1 MRKYIFLA
9 ICILI
14 LLVGCKDFEA
24 NTTGKVQVVAIG
36 LSYDETGASPLKGT
50 INDVTEFGSA
60 MLSIMNAKGIPRNV
74 TFMLQEG
81 EAEDRE
87 TYPSRD
93 NVLKMLSSIEL
104 NYNDMLTVFYSG
116 HGQNVWWAKCDIC
129 GNETYT
135 IPTSCPTCD
144 GKGTITID
152 KSVIPCTAC
161 NGTGFAQE
169 MPETS
174 CAYCKD
180 SRDNFNL
187 LTHYLTTSTHALK
200 QTAIDYIDG
209 VITKDEYISALKA
222 DGSPYANEILE
233 VASYGERLIDN
244 LSFKLRGF
252 FVTAP
257 ENALSFQDFAKDYA
271 DRNTLFGAIAKRMQS
286 DTALP
291 NVNGYKT
298 NAQGYYDALAD
309 RLDTYGCDRSDFRA
323 FNRYWNIY
331 QLKYWGQTSWTMLY
345 MDELADLLE
354 TKGCRVL
361 LIADG
366 CYSGF
371 AVDGRNESTQG
382 FAEAFT
388 KIFSSGSYR
397 NLTVVSASTSSQV
410 SLDSSVDTEDGYYE
424 GHGLFT
430 ASLLEQL
437 NWRHS
442 RTSFSQIM
450 IDGNVRKI
458 YGYLSSTPSRL
469 TMNEAMEKIRE
480 SWSYSKQA
488 PQMNTT
494 YLDTVLIP

>member
-1 MRKYIFLA
+1 M
-9 ICILI
+9 

-24 NTTGKVQVVAIG
+24 NTTGKLQVVTIG

-50 INDVTEFGSA
+50 INDATEFGSA

-81 EAEDRE
+81 EVEDRE

-93 NVLKMLSSIEL
+93 NVLKMLSSVEL
-104 NYNDMLTVFYSG
+104 NSNDMLTVFYSG
-116 HGQNVWWAKCDIC
+116 HGQNAWWAKCDVC
-129 GNETYT
+129 ENETYAL
-135 IPTSCPTCD
+135 PTSCPYCG

-152 KSVIPCTAC
+152 KSNIVCVSC
-161 NGTGFAQE
+161 NGTGFVQE
-169 MPETS
+169 MPEAS
-174 CAYCKD
+174 CTYCKD
-180 SRDNFNL
+180 SKDNFNL
-187 LTHYLTTSTHALK
+187 LTIYLEASTHALA
-200 QTAIDYIDG
+200 QTAKDYLDG
-209 VITKDEYISALKA
+209 TITKAEYISALKA
-222 DGSPYANEILE
+222 DKSAYANEILE
-233 VASYGERLIDN
+233 VASYGDLVIDN

-271 DRNTLFGAIAKRMQS
+271 DKNTLFGAIAKRMQS

-298 NAQGYYDALAD
+298 DAQGYYNALAS
-309 RLDTYGCDRSDFRA
+309 RLDTYGCDRGDFRA
-323 FNRYWNIY
+323 FDRYWNIY
-331 QLKYWGQTSWTMLY
+331 QLKYWGQTNWTMLY

-371 AVDGRNESTQG
+371 AVDGRNESTQS
-382 FAEAFT
+382 FTDAFT
-388 KIFSSGSYR
+388 KMFSSGSYR
-397 NLTVVSASTSSQV
+397 NLTAVSASTSFQV
-410 SLDSSVDTEDGYYE
+410 SLDSTVDTEDGYYE

-430 ASLLEQL
+430 SSLLEQL
-437 NWRHS
+437 NWKHS
-442 RTSFSQIM
+442 QTNFSTVM

-469 TMNEAMEKIRE
+469 TMTEAMEKIRA